1 MSQSDFT
8 GAAHLPKRRGEGE
21 EPSNPFDLPRQRRGT
36 TPQMHGRY
44 PDYDVLEQAPH
55 WDDVTRELVERRAR
69 EVPEL
74 RFFDPGEAR
83 TLGSFC
89 DVVLHQDAEPR
100 IPVLAMV
107 DQKLDQGKL
116 DGFRYDDMPDDSET
130 WRRVAAGLDEV
141 ARARGAESFADAD
154 EGMQDGICADF
165 ADGALEG
172 GTWAE
177 LPCSKAWSVVMR
189 SVLAEFYSHPWAWN
203 EIGYGGPAYP
213 RGYMRLAQ
221 GEREPHE
228 GEEVGGEAPVRA
240 VRRRGRQR

>member
-1 MSQSDFT
+1 VVSYDFT
-8 GAAHLPKRRGEGE
+8 DAGHLPKRREGR
-21 EPSNPFDLPRQRRGT
+21 EPANPFDLPRQRRGK

-55 WDDVTRELVERRAR
+55 WDEVTRELVERRAG

-74 RFFDPGEAR
+74 RFFGPGEAR
-83 TLGSFC
+83 TLAAFC

-100 IPVLAMV
+100 VPVLAMV
-107 DQKLDQGKL
+107 DEKLHEGRL
-116 DGFRYDDMPDDSET
+116 DGFRYDDMPDDAET
-130 WRRVAAGLDEV
+130 WKRVAAGLDEV
-141 ARARGAESFADAD
+141 ARERGAETFADAD
-154 EGMQDGICADF
+154 DELRHAICTDF
-165 ADGALEG
+165 ADGELEG
-172 GTWAE
+172 GTWAD

-228 GEEVGGEAPVRA
+228 GEEVGGEDPARA
-240 VRRRGRQR
+240 VRQRGQQP